1 MTETKSLKHII
12 STLTPDQIAKA
23 APHLMRLDTLAKRQ
37 SERDTEVVE
46 SIIRVLRH
54 RKILAAQLREAL
66 KGESAQ

>member
-12 STLTPDQIAKA
+12 DSLTPDQIAKA
-23 APHLMRLDTLAKRQ
+23 APHLERLDTLDKRQ

-54 RKILAAQLREAL
+54 RKRLADQLREAL
-66 KGESAQ
+66 KGESPQ